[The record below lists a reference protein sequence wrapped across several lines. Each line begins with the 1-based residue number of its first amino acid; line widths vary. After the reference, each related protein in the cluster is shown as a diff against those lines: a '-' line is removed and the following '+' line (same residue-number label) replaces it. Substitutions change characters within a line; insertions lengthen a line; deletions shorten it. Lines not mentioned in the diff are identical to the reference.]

1 MKFTQRTQRSAEFAE
16 RTFKPRHYHFVRL
29 LAAEEFVCYIGR
41 LKMKTFSRTLSSRLV
56 SAALLA
62 VVIGALCF
70 SVGEGLRLTPFPVSD
85 LTQTQQ
91 EKAFTAKTSNEI
103 GLSQYGPLN
112 IPAQTQKRGKRQ
124 IVEFAVTASP
134 GTRANVSSFFSAC
147 ADEVV
152 NIASVLS
159 VARPAGRAPPVLS

>member
-1 MKFTQRTQRSAEFAE
+1 M
-16 RTFKPRHYHFVRL
+16 RL
-29 LAAEEFVCYIGR
+29 LADDEFVCYIGR
-41 LKMKTFSRTLSSRLV
+41 LKMKTFSRTMSSRIV

-62 VVIGALCF
+62 VVVGALCF

-85 LTQTQQ
+85 LTQLEQ
-91 EKAFTAKTSNEI
+91 EKAFTGKTSNEI
-103 GLSQYGPLN
+103 GQSQYGPLN

-124 IVEFAVTASP
+124 SIEFAVTPSL
-134 GTRANVSSFFSAC
+134 GTRTAATSFFSVS

-152 NIASVLS
+152 NVASVLS